1 MIGSGEESPRSLR
14 SEAERLRRREA
25 NLCGPFDGFPRWD
38 PCQGEVEARAGIEP
52 AHTGFADQCITT
64 LLPRHARK
72 RREGSGWRR
81 VVKVKGEGGRG
92 EFAVVGDCLLWF
104 AVVTRGRRTPLIW
117 ETIANNSQLWQTIA
131 NGLAS
136 AGPRTDLSH
145 GPSGMLRD
153 QRVLILRRQL
163 QRGEV
168 LRPAGVAEGD
178 ADVAEEGGA
187 FDALDGGFDEEG
199 AEGVVGE
206 REEVA
211 EGVLE

>member
-1 MIGSGEESPRSLR
+1 MV
-14 SEAERLRRREA
+14 ERVLTFV
-25 NLCGPFDGFPRWD
+25 LTFPT
-38 PCQGEVEARAGIEP
+38 PLHKPLIFNVEARAGIEP

-145 GPSGMLRD
+145 GPLGVLGD
-153 QRVLILRRQL
+153 QRILILGRRL
-163 QRGEV
+163 
-168 LRPAGVAEGD
+168 
-178 ADVAEEGGA
+178 
-187 FDALDGGFDEEG
+187 
-199 AEGVVGE
+199 
-206 REEVA
+206 
-211 EGVLE
+211 